1 MFILQ
6 CTVYG
11 NHCIYLQCIFSSG
24 DSLERLQWRSK
35 QNLDYAFLMMYAQAR
50 GTFYVQLEDDILT
63 KPNFVAT
70 MRDFA
75 LGKIAAHEPWFL
87 IDFCQLGFIGKMFS
101 TSNLP
106 VLIQFLLSFYSDKP
120 CDWLLPDLIQTKVC
134 KLETDVEKC
143 QKELWIHYKP
153 SLFQHMGTHSSLKG
167 KTQKD
172 KDKLFTPHRNLPA
185 TWVGR
190 SWAILSEMYSR
201 TPQ

>member
-1 MFILQ
+1 M
-6 CTVYG
+6 
-11 NHCIYLQCIFSSG
+11 
-24 DSLERLQWRSK
+24 ERVKWRSK
-35 QNLDYAFLMMYAQAR
+35 QNLDYAFLMMYAQSR

-75 LGKIAAHEPWFL
+75 LGKIAANEPWFL

-101 TSNLP
+101 TSDLP
-106 VLIQFLLSFYSDKP
+106 VLIQFLLSFYNDKP
-120 CDWLLPDLIQTKVC
+120 NDWLLPQLIRTKFC
-134 KLETDVEKC
+134 KLEQDVEKC
-143 QKELWIHYKP
+143 YEELRIQYKP

-172 KDKLFTPHRNLPA
+172 KDKTFSTHRNLPA

-190 SWAILSEMYSR
+190 SWAILSEIYSK
-201 TPQ
+201 TPQWS

>member
-1 MFILQ
+1 
-6 CTVYG
+6 
-11 NHCIYLQCIFSSG
+11 
-24 DSLERLQWRSK
+24 
-35 QNLDYAFLMMYAQAR
+35 MYAQSR

-101 TSNLP
+101 TSDLP
-106 VLIQFLLSFYSDKP
+106 VLIQFLLSFYNDKP
-120 CDWLLPDLIQTKVC
+120 NDWLLPQLIRTKFC
-134 KLETDVEKC
+134 KLEQDVEKC
-143 QKELWIHYKP
+143 YEELRIQYKP

-185 TWVGR
+185 TWVERG
-190 SWAILSEMYSR
+190 WAILSEMYSR